1 MSVQTRR
8 SRWLLIAGLLFIPAL
23 ALSQGTWT
31 SLAPLPAPT
40 EGMAV
45 SGAGNTLV
53 AAYGLT
59 PASGDTNLTR
69 RYDIDADAWTLAT
82 PAPLPVRSEVAYGDS
97 GHGGHVYAIG
107 GRPTALVGTRLERY
121 TVATDTWTTMTAM
134 PTARAASTV
143 AVIGNALYVMGGR
156 AADGPCGVPALAT
169 VERYDIDTDTWSL
182 VSPLPAARSDF
193 AAVAVGGKIYVFG
206 GCDGALRLNNVDVYN
221 PVTDTWSTAPTD
233 LPGGPRFVLQ
243 AGRIGNLVYVIGGG
257 NAAGVVTGLV
267 EVYNTV
273 RDTWSTAAPMP
284 TPRGE
289 SGVYSH
295 GARIYVPGGAMP
307 AFGTSSAANEVI
319 KR

>member
-1 MSVQTRR
+1 MSIQTRR
-8 SRWLLIAGLLFIPAL
+8 SRWLLIGGLLCIPAL

-53 AAYGLT
+53 AAYGFS

-69 RYDIDADAWTLAT
+69 RYDIDANTWTLAA
-82 PAPLPVRSEVAYGDS
+82 PAPPPVRSEVAYGDT
-97 GHGGHVYAIG
+97 GHGGHIYAIG
-107 GRPTALVGTRLERY
+107 GRPTAAVGTRLERY
-121 TVATDTWTTMTAM
+121 TVETDTWTTMTAM

-156 AADGPCGVPALAT
+156 AADGPCGVPALAV

-182 VSPLPAARSDF
+182 AAPLPAARSDF
-193 AAVAVGGKIYVFG
+193 AAVAVGNRIYVFG
-206 GCDGALRLNNVDVYN
+206 GCNDAVRLSNVDVYN
-221 PVTDTWSTAPTD
+221 PVTDTWSTAPAD
-233 LPGGPRFVLQ
+233 LPGGPRWVLQ
-243 AGRIGNLVYVIGGG
+243 AGRIGNLVYVIGGAD
-257 NAAGVVTGLV
+257 AAGAPTGLV

-273 RDTWSTAAPMP
+273 RNTWSTGTPMP

-295 GARIYVPGGAMP
+295 GDRIYVPGGAMP
-307 AFGTSSAANEVI
+307 AFGTSSEANEAI